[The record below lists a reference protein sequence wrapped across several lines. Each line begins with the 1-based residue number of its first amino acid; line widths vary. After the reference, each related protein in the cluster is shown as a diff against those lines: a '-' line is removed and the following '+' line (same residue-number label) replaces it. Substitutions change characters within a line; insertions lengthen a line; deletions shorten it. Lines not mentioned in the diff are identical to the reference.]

1 MKSQDVIEQQYH
13 EAIKTLVE
21 KVKADPYILAVI
33 VAGSFSYA
41 QVWEKSDLDVEIIGR
56 DGVRPTQDFFVLVE
70 NGVNIHAS
78 LTPRN
83 RFKQRIEG
91 AQQGSVVHS
100 YFSHSTLLF
109 SRDASIQEWYDKNAS
124 RRGIGERDKQLQLLN
139 VAASTLPNLLY
150 AEKQFYVNRDI
161 VTCFLNLLIVVQ
173 GLARIEVLLNDE
185 IPTREVIQPALG
197 YNPDFFNRVYTELI
211 NCEKNEAV
219 IQDTLDAVNGY
230 LDERRFIFQPVLDY
244 LREEKAPRSNT
255 EIDAYFK
262 ASLDEGSLALVCQW
276 LAWKGI
282 IQQIAVPTKL
292 TVKSQVSVEEPA
304 YYYDEARLQS
314 APTENDGAPLSVV
327 CERLIANRAT
337 APTGKDG
344 ARLQSAPTEK
354 GEPSAEPVSSPL
366 SVVCER
372 LIANRAAAPTE
383 NDGARLE
390 SAPTGNDDARLESA
404 PTSVVCDRP
413 SAIHRQ
419 IREALARLADTL
431 QQDRYVLAAILTS
444 NLAEDNVWEKTTPYV
459 TVILRDGTRFQHAE
473 RQLIEENVPIRI
485 ELSTRRQYRQK
496 LERTLQGNTLHA
508 ILAESE
514 MLFCKE
520 PGLTDWLKDVTDR
533 SRQSEIGERD
543 KHSQLLNEAGWATA
557 ILAKAEKWFHL
568 KRDFDYAFV
577 YLTTVIQQ
585 LARVET
591 LMHGETPK
599 RKVIYQ
605 AIKHNPSFFNAV
617 FTDILDKPKDEAMV
631 KQVLEQV
638 DAYLED
644 RVSTLFKPLL
654 DFLAEAGEVRTIT
667 DIYERF
673 GQRNLLF
680 ELACEWL
687 AQKGFIEQFS
697 ASIRLT
703 KDSQV
708 SVEQPAYYYDA
719 DNPFL

>member
-1 MKSQDVIEQQYH
+1 MKSQDAIEQQYH
-13 EAIKTLVE
+13 EAIETLVE
-21 KVKADPYILAVI
+21 KVKADPYILAII

-56 DGVRPTQDFFVLVE
+56 DGIRPTQALFVLVE

-78 LTPRN
+78 LSPRN
-83 RFKQRIEG
+83 SFKQRIEG
-91 AQQGSVVHS
+91 AQQGSVMHS

-109 SRDASIQEWYDKNAS
+109 SRDASIREWYDKNAN
-124 RRGIGERDKQLQLLN
+124 RHGIGERDKQLQLLN
-139 VAASTLPNLLY
+139 VVASTLPNLVY
-150 AEKQFYVNRDI
+150 AEKQFYVNRDVI
-161 VTCFLNLLIVVQ
+161 TCFLTLLNVVQ

-185 IPTREVIQPALG
+185 IPTREVIQPALR

-219 IQDTLDAVNGY
+219 FQDTLDAVNAY

-244 LREEKAPRSNT
+244 LTEEKAPRSNT
-255 EIDAYFK
+255 EIDAHFK
-262 ASLDEGSLALVCQW
+262 ASFDEGSLALVCQW

-314 APTENDGAPLSVV
+314 APTPVEETVKSQVSV
-327 CERLIANRAT
+327 EEPAYYY
-337 APTGKDG
+337 DE
-344 ARLQSAPTEK
+344 ARLQSAPTPVE
-354 GEPSAEPVSSPL
+354 EPSQSRFSTAV
-366 SVVCER
+366 
-372 LIANRAAAPTE
+372 E
-383 NDGARLE
+383 NL
-390 SAPTGNDDARLESA
+390 T
-404 PTSVVCDRP
+404 
-413 SAIHRQ
+413 
-419 IREALARLADTL
+419 DTL
-431 QQDRYVLAAILTS
+431 AQDRYVLAAILTS
-444 NLAEDNVWEKTTPYV
+444 NLAEDNVWEKTIPHL
-459 TVILRDGTRFQHAE
+459 TVILRDGTRMKGGARTESQCF
-473 RQLIEENVPIRI
+473 LIEESVPIRVK
-485 ELSTRRQYRQK
+485 LYTRNEYRQQ
-496 LERTLQGNTLHA
+496 LEKTLQGNTLHA

-514 MLFCKE
+514 MLFSKE
-520 PGLTDWLKDVTDR
+520 PGLTDWLKDVTER
-533 SRQSEIGERD
+533 PVGERD
-543 KHSQLLNEAGWATA
+543 KHSQLLNEAGDATA
-557 ILAKAEKWFHL
+557 IMAKAEKWFHL
-568 KRDFDYAFV
+568 KRDFDYTFV
-577 YLTTVIQQ
+577 YLTYAISQ
-585 LARVET
+585 LARIET

-617 FTDILDKPKDEAMV
+617 FTDIIDKPKDEAMLR
-631 KQVLEQV
+631 KVLAQV

-654 DFLAEAGEVRTIT
+654 DFLEEAGEERTIT
-667 DIYERF
+667 DIYDRF

-697 ASIRLT
+697 APIRLT